1 MMFQHMFAEMNEML
15 DDIIK
20 FYHVAQ
26 GAEKQDLA
34 KKWHLLKTMSDGI
47 IEEWLNF
54 EEKMG
59 AFRQSLADSEGK
71 ESYELPEMK
80 CDAFVKGQG
89 YYKLLMFTESL
100 TKFRLALEEFPD
112 SLVTRTYLAMCLM
125 HLEQYEEAIPHF
137 WRVLEDADNR
147 RLRSIIYNALG
158 CIEAHHGGRD
168 KAKEYFKLAHYH
180 DPSLAEPL
188 ANLEACMRSSGKL
201 QYGNEL
207 TSLL

>member
-1 MMFQHMFAEMNEML
+1 MMFQHVFAEMNDML
-15 DDIIK
+15 DEIITL
-20 FYHVAQ
+20 YPVAQ
-26 GAEKQDLA
+26 GAQKQDLA
-34 KKWHLLKTMSDGI
+34 KKWHLLKHMSDGM

-59 AFRQSLADSEGK
+59 DFRQSWSNPDNAK
-71 ESYELPEMK
+71 NVELPEMD

-89 YYKLLMFTESL
+89 YYKLLMFSQGMAQFKLALDQFPESL
-100 TKFRLALEEFPD
+100 MA
-112 SLVTRTYLAMCLM
+112 RTYLAMCHM
-125 HLEQYEEAIPHF
+125 HLEQYGEAVPHF
-137 WRVLEDADNR
+137 WRVLEGTGSK

-158 CIEAHHGGRD
+158 CIEAQKGIRA
-168 KAKEYFKLAHYH
+168 KAKEYFTLAHHH